1 MEQSVIIVAGGVG
14 KRMQSIVPKQFL
26 RIGHEVI
33 LMRTL
38 RIFRDFD
45 PTIKQILVLPEQ
57 EMATWERLCRAE
69 SFSIEH
75 TVVKGGDAR
84 YHSVKNGL
92 QHVGDAELVAVHDGV
107 RPLVSTHTLSRVF
120 AKAREKG
127 NAIPV
132 TEIPESIR
140 HLEDGTSKAVP
151 RDRYK
156 LVQTPQVFE
165 SETLQQAYQQDH
177 APEFTDDASLVEK
190 MGEPIWVVD
199 GNVENIKITT
209 QKDLELAGIL
219 LHFLEA

>member
-1 MEQSVIIVAGGVG
+1 MIIVAGGVG
-14 KRMQSIVPKQFL
+14 KRMRSSVPKQFL
-26 RIGHEVI
+26 RIGHEII

-45 PTIKQILVLPEQ
+45 PNIKRILVLPEQ
-57 EMATWERLCRAE
+57 EMTTWQRLCREE

-75 TVVKGGDAR
+75 TLVGGGETR
-84 YHSVKNGL
+84 YHSVKNAL
-92 QHVGDAELVAVHDGV
+92 EQVGRSELVAVHDGV
-107 RPLVSTHTLSRVF
+107 RPLVSPHTISRVF
-120 AKAREKG
+120 DKAREKG

-140 HLEDGTSKAVP
+140 HLENGTSKAVP
-151 RDRYK
+151 RDRYR

-165 SETLQQAYQQDH
+165 SKILKQAYQQEY
-177 APEFTDDASLVEK
+177 ARQLTDDASLVEK

-209 QKDLELAGIL
+209 QKDLELAGLL
-219 LHFLEA
+219 LHFFEA

>member
-1 MEQSVIIVAGGVG
+1 MEKTVIIVAGGTG

-26 RIGHEVI
+26 RIGHEII

-45 PTIKQILVLPEQ
+45 PGIKRILVLPEQ
-57 EMATWERLCRAE
+57 EMPTWNRLCQEE
-69 SFSIEH
+69 SFNIEH
-75 TVVKGGDAR
+75 TVVKGGETR

-92 QHVGDAELVAVHDGV
+92 EQVNDAGLVGVHDGV
-107 RPLVSTHTLSRVF
+107 RPLVSRHTLSRVF
-120 AKAREKG
+120 DKAREKG
-127 NAIPV
+127 NAVPV
-132 TEIPESIR
+132 TQIPESIR
-140 HLEDGTSKAVP
+140 QLENGTSKAVP

-165 SETLQQAYQQDH
+165 SNMLKQAYQQAY

-199 GNVENIKITT
+199 GNVENIKVTT

-219 LHFLEA
+219 LHFFET